1 MIRKALIISITV
13 ILLCPTIFQTTYA
26 SPNTG
31 QIYEGEAT
39 LTYRNVTVYA
49 PAVASTDNGYIG
61 VISTITV
68 TIQSNGSGRVFVDT
82 LPLAQVDMQGSAR
95 LAVKVASALVEN
107 DKNSEINPYEFDYF
121 FVIRT
126 SAPVIGGPSA
136 GAIMTVA
143 TIALL
148 ENWSLDEKTVMT
160 GMINPDGSIGP
171 IGGIPQKI
179 DAANSV
185 GANRFLIP
193 KGQGTYTEIEGF
205 KIITKDVADYAMENY
220 GMTVVE
226 VAEINE
232 AIENYTGY
240 SFSFEESDSEITT
253 EDYIESMK
261 PLAIRL
267 IDEADKAYNNAS
279 IKFENTSIPNSFPN
293 YYKNTVEERL
303 ENAKTSLEES
313 EDWYDIKLYYT
324 STSKSFQSLISSR
337 FVTYVCNYYDSEDQ
351 EVYIN
356 NLLDDVES
364 LYENSSDLAKNTD
377 INDIITLQTVGAA
390 QERITEAKLYLDN
403 AKSIDLI
410 YFSDILDFLYN
421 IAFTVER
428 CNSVSWWVGIGS
440 NFNKTGNISISTL
453 ENLALEYIDEAEQ
466 AVVYSGVI
474 LDELQGASSS
484 SVNYLSSA
492 ESLLVSAR
500 ESLDKDFPAA
510 SLFEALEALVKANL
524 ALEIIGIDAEDKID
538 SASEKASN
546 SIARIRKQGIEPI
559 LAVSYYEYGE
569 SLSNESSFESALI
582 YYKYSGMIAG
592 AISFTN
598 GSLSTSSSRYVGI
611 PEISSSINIWAFE
624 KIGFFIV
631 IFLIGILAGLG
642 VGLIIASLLL
652 RKDGKK
658 PPKSYPPVSYDYTK
672 RHYYPNNQTPRS
684 IKDYYKKNK

>member
-1 MIRKALIISITV
+1 MIKKTLIILIT
-13 ILLCPTIFQTTYA
+13 LLLIHPTVVQYTYA
-26 SPNTG
+26 SSETG
-31 QIYEGEAT
+31 QIYEGGT
-39 LTYRNVTVYA
+39 NITYRNVTVYA
-49 PAVASTDNGYIG
+49 PAVASTDKGYVG

-107 DKNSEINPYEFDYF
+107 DKNSDVNPDEFDYF

-136 GAIMTVA
+136 GAMMTVA

-148 ENWSLDEKTVMT
+148 ENWSLDKKTVMT

-185 GANRFLIP
+185 GATRFLIP

-205 KIITKDVADYAMENY
+205 KIITRNVADYAMENY
-220 GMTVVE
+220 GMTVIE

-232 AIENYTGY
+232 AVQNYTGY

-261 PLAIRL
+261 PLATRL
-267 IDEADKAYNNAS
+267 LDEANQTYNNAS
-279 IKFENTSIPNSFPN
+279 IKFENTDIPNSFPN

-303 ENAKTSLEES
+303 QNAKTSLEDS
-313 EDWYDIKLYYT
+313 EDWYNIKLYYT

-337 FVTYVCNYYDSEDQ
+337 FVTYVCDYYDSEDQ
-351 EVYIN
+351 EVFIN
-356 NLLDDVES
+356 NLLDDVDS
-364 LYENSSDLAKNTD
+364 LYENSSDLAKNTV
-377 INDIITLQTVGAA
+377 INDIISLQTVGAA
-390 QERITEAKLYLDN
+390 QERVAEAKLYLDN
-403 AKSIDLI
+403 AKDIDLT

-440 NFNKTGNISISTL
+440 NFNKTGNISISAL

-466 AVVYSGVI
+466 SVVYSSLI

-484 SVNYLSSA
+484 SVSYLSSA

-500 ESLDKDFPAA
+500 DNLDKGFPAA

-524 ALEIIGIDAEDKID
+524 ALEIIGIDPEDKIE

-598 GSLSTSSSRYVGI
+598 GSLSTSSSRYLGI
-611 PEISSSINIWAFE
+611 PETTTSINLWVFE

-642 VGLIIASLLL
+642 IGLIIAGLLL
-652 RKDGKK
+652 KKDNKK
-658 PPKSYPPVSYDYTK
+658 PPKSYPPGSYQYSQ
-672 RHYYPNNQTPRS
+672 RYYYPNNQTPRS